1 MTISW
6 IAAAAV
12 TLVLGAILLRLGK
25 SPGEDDLVGATAEM
39 EAMKGKKSSVSSLL
53 VGAPAGVIKTIVF
66 ACDAG
71 MGSSA
76 MGASVLRKKIQA
88 AGFGDVTVVNKAIA
102 NLDDT
107 YDVVVS
113 HQDLIDRARQKTPS
127 AVHVAVDNF
136 MASPRYDD
144 VVEMVKAANSDPK
157 ASEPAPALTA
167 AAVAPVAVETT
178 PARAIVPEP
187 TAEAAPV
194 ATATDSGV
202 LRLSSIVLSGTAND
216 QVSAIDEAGK
226 LLVDAGAVDAG
237 YVTSMHDREK
247 SVSTYMGNFL
257 AIPHG
262 TNEAKGL
269 IKSSAISVVRYPNG
283 IDWNGNPVKFV
294 IGIAGANDEH
304 LELLSK
310 IAEVF
315 LDTEAVAALEKAGTR
330 EEIADT
336 FKGMNN

>member
-1 MTISW
+1 
-6 IAAAAV
+6 
-12 TLVLGAILLRLGK
+12 
-25 SPGEDDLVGATAEM
+25 
-39 EAMKGKKSSVSSLL
+39 
-53 VGAPAGVIKTIVF
+53 
-66 ACDAG
+66 
-71 MGSSA
+71 
-76 MGASVLRKKIQA
+76 
-88 AGFGDVTVVNKAIA
+88 
-102 NLDDT
+102 
-107 YDVVVS
+107 
-113 HQDLIDRARQKTPS
+113 
-127 AVHVAVDNF
+127 
-136 MASPRYDD
+136 
-144 VVEMVKAANSDPK
+144 MVKAANSDPK

-310 IAEVF
+310 IA
-315 LDTEAVAALEKAGTR
+315 
-330 EEIADT
+330 
-336 FKGMNN
+336 

>member
-1 MTISW
+1 
-6 IAAAAV
+6 
-12 TLVLGAILLRLGK
+12 
-25 SPGEDDLVGATAEM
+25 
-39 EAMKGKKSSVSSLL
+39 
-53 VGAPAGVIKTIVF
+53 
-66 ACDAG
+66 
-71 MGSSA
+71 
-76 MGASVLRKKIQA
+76 
-88 AGFGDVTVVNKAIA
+88 
-102 NLDDT
+102 
-107 YDVVVS
+107 
-113 HQDLIDRARQKTPS
+113 
-127 AVHVAVDNF
+127 
-136 MASPRYDD
+136 
-144 VVEMVKAANSDPK
+144 MVKEANSDPK
-157 ASEPAPALTA
+157 ASEA
-167 AAVAPVAVETT
+167 APVAVETT

-187 TAEAAPV
+187 APAAEPAPV
-194 ATATDSGV
+194 AAASESGV
-202 LRLSSIVLSGTAND
+202 LKLSSIVLAGTAND

-226 LLVDAGAVDAG
+226 LLVDAGAVDTG
-237 YVTSMHDREK
+237 YVDSMHDREK

-269 IKSSAISVVRYPNG
+269 IKSSAISVVRYPDG

-336 FKGMNN
+336 FKGMNS

>member
-1 MTISW
+1 
-6 IAAAAV
+6 
-12 TLVLGAILLRLGK
+12 
-25 SPGEDDLVGATAEM
+25 
-39 EAMKGKKSSVSSLL
+39 
-53 VGAPAGVIKTIVF
+53 
-66 ACDAG
+66 
-71 MGSSA
+71 
-76 MGASVLRKKIQA
+76 
-88 AGFGDVTVVNKAIA
+88 
-102 NLDDT
+102 
-107 YDVVVS
+107 
-113 HQDLIDRARQKTPS
+113 
-127 AVHVAVDNF
+127 
-136 MASPRYDD
+136 
-144 VVEMVKAANSDPK
+144 MVKEANSDPK
-157 ASEPAPALTA
+157 ASEAAPAVTA
-167 AAVAPVAVETT
+167 AAAAPVAVQTT

-187 TAEAAPV
+187 SPVAEAAPV
-194 ATATDSGV
+194 PTTTESGV
-202 LRLSSIVLSGTAND
+202 LKLSSIVLSGTAND

-226 LLVDAGAVDAG
+226 LLVDAGAVDTG
-237 YVTSMHDREK
+237 YVTSMHDRER

-315 LDTEAVAALEKAGTR
+315 LDTEAVAALEKAGSR

-336 FKGMNN
+336 FKGMNS